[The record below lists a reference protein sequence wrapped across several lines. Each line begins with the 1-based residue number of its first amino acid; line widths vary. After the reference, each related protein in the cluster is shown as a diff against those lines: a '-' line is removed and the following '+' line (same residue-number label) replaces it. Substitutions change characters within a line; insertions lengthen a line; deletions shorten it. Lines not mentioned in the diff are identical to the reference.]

1 VKRVGL
7 TSFRFKNILVSGG
20 GLRGRTS
27 ALAKPKMDFGSPTL
41 NACLMLTFV
50 SWSRDKKV
58 HVADHE
64 SRAEALLENVEG
76 KYGINEVNVQPSIV
90 LTSEPD
96 IELLG

>member
-1 VKRVGL
+1 
-7 TSFRFKNILVSGG
+7 
-20 GLRGRTS
+20 
-27 ALAKPKMDFGSPTL
+27 MDFGSPTL

-96 IELLG
+96 IELLGDHGREREKLVHFQCRSGPR